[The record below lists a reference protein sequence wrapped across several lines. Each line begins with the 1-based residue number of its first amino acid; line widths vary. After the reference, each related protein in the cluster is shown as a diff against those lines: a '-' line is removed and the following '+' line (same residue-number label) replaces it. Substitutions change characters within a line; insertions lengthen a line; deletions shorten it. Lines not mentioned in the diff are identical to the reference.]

1 MIAFLEKLKEEH
13 SDDASIQAFN
23 EIENHI
29 RDKKYGLV
37 WEEHSEQVDDLLKE
51 NIPILTADPGVNI
64 VRMHSFLY
72 TVISIVY
79 FVASYIDKIE

>member
-1 MIAFLEKLKEEH
+1 MIAFLEKLKEAH

-37 WEEHSEQVDDLLKE
+37 WEEHSEQVD
-51 NIPILTADPGVNI
+51 NAIACSS
-64 VRMHSFLY
+64 SF
-72 TVISIVY
+72 SSCAA
-79 FVASYIDKIE
+79 VAYDN